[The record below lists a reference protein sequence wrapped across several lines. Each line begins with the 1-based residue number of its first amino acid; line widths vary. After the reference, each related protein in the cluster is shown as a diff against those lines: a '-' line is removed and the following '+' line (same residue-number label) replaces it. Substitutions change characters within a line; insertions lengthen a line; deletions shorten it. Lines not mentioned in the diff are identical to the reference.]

1 LARAGW
7 LVLRFTWDEVRNR
20 AGYVLT
26 CVRDALLPLA
36 A

>member
-20 AGYVLT
+20 AGYVLA